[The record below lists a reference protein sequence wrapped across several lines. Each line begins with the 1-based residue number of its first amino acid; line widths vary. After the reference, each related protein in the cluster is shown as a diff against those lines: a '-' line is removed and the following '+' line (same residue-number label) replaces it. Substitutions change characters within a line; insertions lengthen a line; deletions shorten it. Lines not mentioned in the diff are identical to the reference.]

1 MNNKI
6 DILKGL
12 HPGAFL
18 QHELDKQKLKSGKFA
33 ESIGE
38 HPQTLSAIIRG
49 KRSMNTPLSLRIERA
64 LNLDEGILMILQVYY
79 DIAQEKQRESK
90 LRHPNLSIFRSILF
104 WDTSLE
110 KIDFQAHSQYIINRV
125 FERGNDEEIKEIL
138 QFYGSD
144 LIIQQLKIEKKSP
157 FYSTIKKQL
166 KKHLNYEI

>member
-1 MNNKI
+1 
-6 DILKGL
+6 
-12 HPGAFL
+12 
-18 QHELDKQKLKSGKFA
+18 
-33 ESIGE
+33 
-38 HPQTLSAIIRG
+38 
-49 KRSMNTPLSLRIERA
+49 
-64 LNLDEGILMILQVYY
+64 MILQVYY

-125 FERGNDEEIKEIL
+125 FERGNNEEIKEIL